1 MVWYWFCEFSS
12 KGREGTFPLLPEVP
26 GFQPLPSWGS
36 PSTAQGLLGLPA
48 LQCWIW
54 VGASARSLQIPY
66 KSPVCR
72 VIEGC
77 ELEGQQEVSW
87 SNLPKVGPVRSSR
100 SGAYPNRFWRSYF
113 PDGLSLLT
121 ASSRSFIWLLR
132 MPTSDHL
139 QVKPLLLSA
148 QGRGLRHFLQPPNQV
163 AVSCLWSSVRV
174 KASHVLGMPFST
186 SVGAWVLWHLM
197 AGFKKSHAACSS
209 PWPHW
214 HAGYPVVNYWSRYVK
229 CIILCIVL
237 AFAFW
242 KSYHYQNSAE
252 FHEGTNLSL
261 GMVIFHTTCNSMF
274 FQ

>member
-1 MVWYWFCEFSS
+1 MVWYWFCKFSS

-77 ELEGQQEVSW
+77 GLEGQQEVSW
-87 SNLPKVGPVRSSR
+87 SNLPKVRPVRSSR

-121 ASSRSFIWLLR
+121 AASRSFIWLLC

-139 QVKPLLLSA
+139 QVKPLLPSA
-148 QGRGLRHFLQPPNQV
+148 QLEAFLAAPKPGGCFLPLGLCRSEGLSCPRDAFFNQCGGLSPVAPRGWF
-163 AVSCLWSSVRV
+163 
-174 KASHVLGMPFST
+174 
-186 SVGAWVLWHLM
+186 
-197 AGFKKSHAACSS
+197 
-209 PWPHW
+209 
-214 HAGYPVVNYWSRYVK
+214 
-229 CIILCIVL
+229 
-237 AFAFW
+237 
-242 KSYHYQNSAE
+242 
-252 FHEGTNLSL
+252 
-261 GMVIFHTTCNSMF
+261 
-274 FQ
+274 